1 MIGTLFYVF
10 GALLM
15 VGWSAAHV
23 NSSYQIFWDPV
34 GILLVVGGT
43 VFVSLITFGPK
54 EVFILI
60 RTSFKVMGQ
69 NGDDAPLVATEIIA
83 LARDTRGNVNDLQ
96 QRLESIKFPFLRDGI
111 ILVCERLDERKIEQI
126 LRDRIKVKQEM
137 DESTANMLRT
147 LAKYPPSFGIIG
159 TVLGLIALMMQ
170 LGTDGGAARL
180 GPAMAVGLVAT
191 LYGLVLT
198 NFVLQPVAENL
209 QLKSYKDIRK
219 RQIAMVGVMLIKNGE
234 TSVVIQEA
242 INSML
247 PVAKRVDVL
256 GLGDGSK
263 RNNEE
268 AA

>member
-1 MIGTLFYVF
+1 MIGTLFSVIA
-10 GALLM
+10 ALLM
-15 VGWSAAHV
+15 VAWSAAHV
-23 NSSYQIFWDPV
+23 NSSYKIFWDPV

-43 VFVSLITFGPK
+43 VAVAFITFGPK
-54 EVFILI
+54 EVFVLI
-60 RTSFKVMGQ
+60 RTSFKVMAQ
-69 NGDDAPLVATEIIA
+69 NNDDAPLVATEIIA
-83 LARDTRGNVNDLQ
+83 LARDTRGNINDLQ
-96 QRLESIKFPFLRDGI
+96 QRMGGIKNPFLRDGVSLI
-111 ILVCERLDERKIEQI
+111 CERLDERKIEQI
-126 LRDRIKVKQEM
+126 MRDRIKVKQES
-137 DESTANMLRT
+137 DESTANMLKT

-219 RQIAMVGVMLIKNGE
+219 RQIAMVGVLLIKNGE
-234 TSVVIQEA
+234 PSVVVQEA

-247 PVAKRVDVL
+247 PVSKRVDVL
-256 GLGDGSK
+256 GLGDGTGQ
-263 RNNEE
+263 RNSE